1 MPRLKSEIWIKAHI
15 RRCQGEGAFA
25 VIVRK
30 GNAEAGAIAIKV
42 YAGIGQARLLMQS
55 MSIDGEMIWWDVF
68 GELVEEGKVDK
79 RLTSEADIDPDIW
92 IIEIEGCDGYG
103 FVEVSKSLS

>member
-1 MPRLKSEIWIKAHI
+1 MPRLKSEIWIQAHL

-30 GNAEAGAIAIKV
+30 GNAEAGAIAIKIYGGV
-42 YAGIGQARLLMQS
+42 GQARLLMQS
-55 MSIDGEMIWWDVF
+55 MSIDGDAIWRDVF
-68 GELVEEGKVDK
+68 GEQVEEDKIDK
-79 RLTSEADIDPDIW
+79 RLASEANIDPDIW

-103 FVEVSKSLS
+103 FVEVSKRS